1 MIGARPLAGEWP
13 MSDHA
18 EIVSLLKEIRD
29 NQLSALQRQGEHLE
43 LARQHLERSGTQV
56 QQSIELQKAA
66 VNRVKQVSRI
76 AIPGIALCLA
86 LIVYLLIRYF

>member
-1 MIGARPLAGEWP
+1 
-13 MSDHA
+13 MSDHP
-18 EIVSLLKEIRD
+18 EIISLLKEIRD

-43 LARQHLERSGTQV
+43 LARQQLERSGSQV

-76 AIPGIALCLA
+76 AIPGIALCMA